1 MIDTVLLRIPY
12 PQFHVLHAEYFS
24 PRVVFNTNDQITAE
38 VKEKDVRK
46 KFVQNKSAY
55 DTKESIYKPQVAL
68 YQQMKKDSRELEWFM
83 TVQCSLSKLLF
94 GESIRELVESDFGR
108 VCTELQHKLNVMGI
122 QISIAYLENSV
133 LGKVH
138 FGKNI
143 LIPKEYSVAEA
154 IALLSKTTTQRKV
167 MYRQTHYENSGEAL
181 HLYTSSHGIIFYDKL
196 KDLERTKNTAID
208 KSRTRKEQEIGTTLF
223 KEQKQILRFE
233 IRYNGGQTV
242 TAKLKEWSEGAK
254 EKIRLKDIFKENVWS
269 DVLTREWEQIV
280 QSEASKLALRFEI
293 APEEALKALLSHYS
307 SKDKNIYT
315 LTKTLKQ
322 YGTYRAIQDM
332 GVTAFRKMFEQ
343 QFSTKTVRTRLDND
357 IAEVEAITRDIPV
370 HPIIADIDA
379 QIRKCTPLTH
389 LDY

>member
-1 MIDTVLLRIPY
+1 VSKKEAPE
-12 PQFHVLHAEYFS
+12 Q
-24 PRVVFNTNDQITAE
+24 VFCTQEA
-38 VKEKDVRK
+38 K
-46 KFVQNKSAY
+46 QNKSAY

-68 YQQMKKDSRELEWFM
+68 YQQMKKDSRELEWYL
-83 TVQCSLSKLLF
+83 TVQCSIPKLLF
-94 GESIRELVESDFGR
+94 GESIRELVESDFER
-108 VCTELQHKLNVMGI
+108 VCTELQNKLYIMGI
-122 QISIAYLENSV
+122 QILIPHLENSI

-138 FGKNI
+138 IGKNI

-154 IALLSKTTTQRKV
+154 ITLLSKTTTQRKAL
-167 MYRQTHYENSGEAL
+167 YRETHYENSGEAL

-242 TAKLKEWSEGAK
+242 TAKLKQWSEGTK
-254 EKIRLKDIFKENVWS
+254 EKIRLKDIFKKGVWR
-269 DVLTREWEQIV
+269 DVLTSEWEQII
-280 QSEASKLALRFEI
+280 QSEASQLALRFET
-293 APEEALKALLSHYS
+293 APEEALKALLSYHS
-307 SKDKNIYT
+307 AKDKNIYT

-343 QFSTKTVRTRLDND
+343 QFSHKTVRTRLDHD
-357 IAEVEAITRDIPV
+357 IAKIEMITKDIPI

>member
-12 PQFHVLHAEYFS
+12 PQFHVLKPEYFS
-24 PRVVFNTNDQITAE
+24 PRAVFNTNDQIDTS

-46 KFVQNKSAY
+46 KFVQNKTAS
-55 DTKESIYKPQVAL
+55 DIKESIYKPQVAL

-83 TVQCSLSKLLF
+83 TVQCSIPKLLF

-108 VCTELQHKLNVMGI
+108 VCTELKQKLAVMGVE
-122 QISIAYLENSV
+122 ISIAHLENSIV
-133 LGKVH
+133 SKVH
-138 FGKNI
+138 IGKNI
-143 LIPKEYSVAEA
+143 LIPKEYSVTEA
-154 IALLSKTTTQRKV
+154 VALLAKTTTQRKAL
-167 MYRQTHYENSGEAL
+167 YRETHYENSGEAL

-223 KEQKQILRFE
+223 KDMKQVLRFE

-242 TAKLKEWSEGAK
+242 TAKLKQWSEGTK
-254 EKIRLKDIFKENVWS
+254 EKIRLKDIFRKDVWS
-269 DVLTREWEQIV
+269 DVLISEWEQVI
-280 QSEASKLALRFEI
+280 QSEASQLALRFET
-293 APEEALKALLSHYS
+293 APEEALKALLSHHRA
-307 SKDKNIYT
+307 KDKNIYT

-322 YGTYRAIQDM
+322 YGTYRALQDM

-343 QFSTKTVRTRLDND
+343 KFSTKTIRTRLD
-357 IAEVEAITRDIPV
+357 IEIREIEEITKNIPV
-370 HPIIADIDA
+370 HPIITDIDE
-379 QIRKCTPLTH
+379 QIRNCTPLTH

>member
-12 PQFHVLHAEYFS
+12 PQFHILKPEYFS
-24 PRVVFNTNDQITAE
+24 PRAVFNTNDQITVE

-83 TVQCSLSKLLF
+83 TIQCSIPKLLF

-108 VCTELQHKLNVMGI
+108 VCTELQNKLSVMGI
-122 QISIAYLENSV
+122 QISIPHLENSI

-138 FGKNI
+138 IGKNI
-143 LIPKEYSVAEA
+143 LIPKEYSVTEA
-154 IALLSKTTTQRKV
+154 VTLLAKTTTQRKAL
-167 MYRQTHYENSGEAL
+167 YRETHYENSGEAL

-233 IRYNGGQTV
+233 VRYNGGQTV
-242 TAKLKEWSEGAK
+242 TAKLKQWSEGTK
-254 EKIRLKDIFKENVWS
+254 EKIRLKDIFKKEVWI
-269 DVLTREWEQIV
+269 DVLTREWEQII
-280 QSEASKLALRFEI
+280 QSEASQLALRFEI
-293 APEEALKALLSHYS
+293 APVEAIKALLSHHS

-343 QFSTKTVRTRLDND
+343 QFSNKTVRTRLDHD
-357 IAEVEAITRDIPV
+357 IAEIEAITKNIPI
-370 HPIIADIDA
+370 HPIIADIDT
-379 QIRKCTPLTH
+379 QIRKCIALTH
-389 LDY
+389 IDY